1 MALPLD
7 AEEIE
12 IQLNANGSEILANYD
27 EENELLIF
35 RGIPYAEAPVGNLR
49 WKSPV
54 PIELKSQI
62 DARSF
67 KPACMQDTYTTDWYH
82 DVIDSFNEDKSLFQH
97 VEEVSED
104 CLYLNIWTSSIDRNQ
119 KKPVMVWVH
128 GGADTGGWSY
138 EPDYLGHNLA
148 KKDVIVVSIGYRLN
162 VFGFFKHPEM
172 TDETGNFGL
181 EDEILAR

>member
-1 MALPLD
+1 MSLKNINGVLIDLASPISLLSFLILLLIMTLPLG

-35 RGIPYAEAPVGNLR
+35 RGIPYAEPPVGNLR

-67 KPACMQDTYTTDWYH
+67 KPACMQDTYITDWYH
-82 DVIDSFNEDKSLFQH
+82 DVIDSFNEDKSLFSKG
-97 VEEVSED
+97 ERFWFFVS
-104 CLYLNIWTSSIDRNQ
+104 LLNNASRKIN
-119 KKPVMVWVH
+119 
-128 GGADTGGWSY
+128 
-138 EPDYLGHNLA
+138 
-148 KKDVIVVSIGYRLN
+148 
-162 VFGFFKHPEM
+162 
-172 TDETGNFGL
+172 
-181 EDEILAR
+181 